1 MLGLVS
7 GYLQQRRRSQ
17 QLLENSYQTL
27 DFSDDDEGISVLEFF
42 TSTSLNSH
50 YNDVDDDDS
59 VLPSTSDGHDGS
71 SLFLALPATATDT
84 EETHIERITCKVTG
98 DSYEGPVTKRG
109 IKHGEGAIFRKL
121 DGTKFIGTYR
131 NNLPYDGTIVVP
143 EKFTYTGKL

>member
-17 QLLENSYQTL
+17 QLLENSYHTL
-27 DFSDDDEGISVLEFF
+27 DFSDDDEGISVLDFF
-42 TSTSLNSH
+42 TSTSVNSH
-50 YNDVDDDDS
+50 YNDGS
-59 VLPSTSDGHDGS
+59 VLRSTSEGHDGS

-98 DSYEGPVTKRG
+98 DSYEGPVTKHG